1 MDIEKKKIILQIVPS
16 MEIGGAEAG
25 TVEISRFMKQKGW
38 KVIVASSGGSLI
50 RNLALDNIIHVKLPM
65 NSKNPLIIIINIF
78 RLAWVIKKYRI
89 KIVHVRSRAPAWSAY
104 YACSMF
110 RGIKF
115 ITTVHGAYNNQNLL
129 KKFYNSIMLKSHK
142 IIAISKY
149 IKQYLIKN
157 FKFSKKKL
165 EKIIVIPRGIDPEK
179 FKPER
184 IQEKRII
191 SLSSAWEIPDGLPV
205 ILFPSRIASFKGHK
219 TLLKAIS
226 ILAKDPENK
235 FICLILG
242 TAKKNS
248 NYNEELSLIINQ
260 NKLFDYVKFIGH
272 CKDMPAAY
280 KLSDIVISPA
290 DKPEGFGRIIIEA
303 QAMNRPV
310 IASGHGGSLELI
322 KNNYNGFL
330 FKPKDEYDLANKIKH
345 VLLLPKD
352 KKDKIIKNAN
362 IIVKE
367 NYNLSKMC
375 NSNFNL
381 YNSLIN

>member
-1 MDIEKKKIILQIVPS
+1 M
-16 MEIGGAEAG
+16 
-25 TVEISRFMKQKGW
+25 
-38 KVIVASSGGSLI
+38 SS
-50 RNLALDNIIHVKLPM
+50 D
-65 NSKNPLIIIINIF
+65 
-78 RLAWVIKKYRI
+78 
-89 KIVHVRSRAPAWSAY
+89 
-104 YACSMF
+104 
-110 RGIKF
+110 
-115 ITTVHGAYNNQNLL
+115 
-129 KKFYNSIMLKSHK
+129 
-142 IIAISKY
+142 
-149 IKQYLIKN
+149 
-157 FKFSKKKL
+157 
-165 EKIIVIPRGIDPEK
+165 
-179 FKPER
+179 
-184 IQEKRII
+184 
-191 SLSSAWEIPDGLPV
+191 WEIPDGLPV

-226 ILAKDPENK
+226 ILAKDPEKK

-260 NKLFDYVKFIGH
+260 NKLFDHIKFIGH

-280 KLSDIVISPA
+280 KLSDIVVSPA

-303 QAMNRPV
+303 QAMNRMV

-322 KNNYNGFL
+322 KDNYNGFL

-362 IIVKE
+362 IKVTE

-381 YNSLIN
+381 YNSFFISFCFKSGQ

>member
-1 MDIEKKKIILQIVPS
+1 M
-16 MEIGGAEAG
+16 
-25 TVEISRFMKQKGW
+25 
-38 KVIVASSGGSLI
+38 
-50 RNLALDNIIHVKLPM
+50 
-65 NSKNPLIIIINIF
+65 
-78 RLAWVIKKYRI
+78 
-89 KIVHVRSRAPAWSAY
+89 
-104 YACSMF
+104 
-110 RGIKF
+110 
-115 ITTVHGAYNNQNLL
+115 
-129 KKFYNSIMLKSHK
+129 
-142 IIAISKY
+142 
-149 IKQYLIKN
+149 
-157 FKFSKKKL
+157 
-165 EKIIVIPRGIDPEK
+165 
-179 FKPER
+179 
-184 IQEKRII
+184 
-191 SLSSAWEIPDGLPV
+191 PV

-226 ILAKDPENK
+226 ILAKDPEKK

-260 NKLFDYVKFIGH
+260 NKLFDHVKFIGH

-280 KLSDIVISPA
+280 KLSDIVVSPA

-303 QAMNRPV
+303 QAMNRMV

-322 KNNYNGFL
+322 KDNYNGFL

-362 IIVKE
+362 IKVTE